1 MASQLLVG
9 IFPSSDVTSLETTLG
24 TVPGLDRS
32 RVSVLTASAK
42 TQAHE
47 DSFLNFMHV
56 AEEVDSEPS
65 PDITH
70 GTGLLTD
77 FGGTDVPGL
86 TDRSEPSLTDFE
98 EPEVVPHYLGSL
110 PIPSDEAENFDE
122 AIADGRAVVVYPVSS
137 EAEGTQLQQALRTA
151 GLRNVRAFATTNS

>member
-9 IFPSSDVTSLETTLG
+9 IFPSSDVASLETALG
-24 TVPGLDRS
+24 NVPGLDRS
-32 RVSVLTASAK
+32 RLSVLTASEK

-56 AEEVDSEPS
+56 AEEVEQEPS

-86 TDRSEPSLTDFE
+86 TDSKEPSLADFD
-98 EPEVVPHYLGSL
+98 EPEVFPHYLGSL
-110 PIPSDEAENFDE
+110 PIPGDEAENFDE
-122 AIADGRAVVVYPVSS
+122 AIAEGRAVVVYPVSS
-137 EAEGTQLQQALRTA
+137 ETEGTRVQQGLRAA
-151 GLRNVRAFATTNS
+151 GLRNVRTFATTNN